1 MTKKETINLLIDVLM
16 GNKEVE
22 DMQIFVDFLTH
33 ERELL
38 EKKSSNSGQTKTQ
51 KENETIKEKIVETL
65 RDLGKYVTITEI
77 QNANVELGTYSNQKI
92 SALLKQLVDNKE
104 IEKVIDV
111 VTKPLDYDLP
121 KWILN
126 RQKDTKDGSYT
137 QQVANNWDTKMR
149 EDLERMKKMKLHKGL
164 RHYFGLRVR
173 GQHTCST
180 GRRGKTVGVSKKK

>member
-16 GNKEVE
+16 GNKEV
-22 DMQIFVDFLTH
+22 DDTQIFVDFLIH

-77 QNANVELGTYSNQKI
+77 QNANVELSTYSNQKI

-104 IEKVIDV
+104 IEKVID
-111 VTKPLDYDLP
+111 
-121 KWILN
+121 
-126 RQKDTKDGSYT
+126 
-137 QQVANNWDTKMR
+137 
-149 EDLERMKKMKLHKGL
+149 
-164 RHYFGLRVR
+164 
-173 GQHTCST
+173 
-180 GRRGKTVGVSKKK
+180 KKKAYFKA